1 MGKRT
6 LAQQLLQPNK
16 RARSG
21 KRRRKSSGTPS
32 KPGSSETAVIQAEYA
47 AVDAREKAK
56 EDSEKAR
63 RVRAPVRIRLAP
75 STTELRMPSEGE
87 VSMASL
93 RASSSAR
100 MVEAL
105 LQSITDE
112 PAPDAPPSRPVRSA
126 GRKRKGNPFAA
137 LGDDGSDSDSDSG
150 SLGAAGGRVGIISNG
165 RTSSSKP
172 DQRTGGLFTNS
183 TGRAF
188 GSGPPAEEGGGLMA
202 FASPSSF
209 AGFSGTGGGAG
220 VGRMGSVGFGGSKG
234 GALAG
239 AAAAVATMGGGP
251 QPAASAA
258 SVGGGA
264 GDADDD
270 DDPDL

>member
-1 MGKRT
+1 MDGS
-6 LAQQLLQPNK
+6 Q
-16 RARSG
+16 
-21 KRRRKSSGTPS
+21 
-32 KPGSSETAVIQAEYA
+32 PGSSETAVIQAEYA

-56 EDSEKAR
+56 EDSDKAR
-63 RVRAPVRIRLAP
+63 RLRAPVRIRLAP
-75 STTELRMPSEGE
+75 PTTELRMPSEGE

-105 LQSITDE
+105 LHSITDE

-150 SLGAAGGRVGIISNG
+150 SLGAAGDRVGIISNG

-172 DQRTGGLFTNS
+172 AQGTGGLFTNS
-183 TGRAF
+183 TGRAS

-202 FASPSSF
+202 F
-209 AGFSGTGGGAG
+209 
-220 VGRMGSVGFGGSKG
+220 
-234 GALAG
+234 
-239 AAAAVATMGGGP
+239 
-251 QPAASAA
+251 
-258 SVGGGA
+258 
-264 GDADDD
+264 
-270 DDPDL
+270 